1 MVYKVEYNKWRVF
14 VESFVLTI
22 LILIIGFSLGF
33 FFESYRLSEISES
46 YKDYE
51 VEALDL
57 KLQNYYYQI
66 MDRSSCEEAIN
77 QNFIFA
83 DDIYNKGLELE
94 KYEEVSQL
102 TDDLAREK
110 KRYVLLKTELWL
122 NSILLKEKC
131 NDPFDTVVY
140 FYSGNPSNN
149 LKVSEQKVLSNVLKT
164 VKENKGNEIILIP
177 IAGDLDIGV
186 LDLQKRLYNV
196 SYFPAVLINED
207 ILLEGFKSVEEI
219 ESYLD

>member
-1 MVYKVEYNKWRVF
+1 
-14 VESFVLTI
+14 
-22 LILIIGFSLGF
+22 
-33 FFESYRLSEISES
+33 
-46 YKDYE
+46 
-51 VEALDL
+51 
-57 KLQNYYYQI
+57 

-94 KYEEVSQL
+94 RYEQASQL
-102 TDDLAREK
+102 TDDISREK

-140 FYSGNPSNN
+140 FYAGDPNNN

-164 VKENKGNEIILIP
+164 VKENLGNEIILIP
-177 IAGDLDIGV
+177 VAGDLNIGTI
-186 LDLQKRLYNV
+186 DLQKRLYNV
-196 SYFPAVLINED
+196 SYFPSVLINEE
-207 ILLEGFKSVEEI
+207 ILLEGFKPVEEI
-219 ESYLD
+219 ESHLG